1 VVKKADLV
9 GSAVEKTGMKKKDVE
24 KIVNVLLETITDSL
38 SRGEKV
44 QVTGFGTF
52 NVRARE
58 AREGRNPATGEA
70 VQIPAGK
77 VPAFKAGKELRAK
90 VK

>member
-52 NVRARE
+52 NARARE